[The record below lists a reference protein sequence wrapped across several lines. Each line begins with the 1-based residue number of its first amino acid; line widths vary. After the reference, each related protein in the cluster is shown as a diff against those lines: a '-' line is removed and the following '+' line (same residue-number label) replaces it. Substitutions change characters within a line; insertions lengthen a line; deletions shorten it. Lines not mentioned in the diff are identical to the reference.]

1 MIKANVITE
10 NTNWYKYIKNPNN
23 YIDRKINKLNNK
35 DKKFKKKSIY
45 FTLLLSGEKE
55 IKDLNRK
62 FRKKNKPTDVLSFP
76 FYTKKEMQQR
86 LINEKEIY
94 LGDIIINLNK
104 IKDKKKSKNFKT
116 EFNNLWIH
124 GLVHLFG
131 HDHKKEK
138 DFLVMKKI
146 EKKYSSF
153 IND

>member
-1 MIKANVITE
+1 MIKANVIIK
-10 NTNWYKYIKNPNN
+10 NISWYKYIKNPNN
-23 YIDRKINKLNNK
+23 YIDIKIDKLNNK
-35 DKKFKKKSIY
+35 NNKLKKKSIY

-55 IKDLNRK
+55 IKNLNRK
-62 FRKKNKPTDVLSFP
+62 FRKKNKSTDVLSFP
-76 FYTKKEMQQR
+76 FYTKKE
-86 LINEKEIY
+86 LDKKLVYEKEIY

-104 IKDKKKSKNFKT
+104 IKDKKKIKNFKI

-124 GLVHLFG
+124 GFVHLFG

>member
-1 MIKANVITE
+1 M
-10 NTNWYKYIKNPNN
+10 
-23 YIDRKINKLNNK
+23 
-35 DKKFKKKSIY
+35 
-45 FTLLLSGEKE
+45 LLSGEKQ
-55 IKDLNRK
+55 IKNLNKK

-76 FYTKKEMQQR
+76 FYTKKELHKK

-94 LGDIIINLNK
+94 LGDIIINFNE
-104 IKDKKKSKNFKT
+104 IKNKKKSKNFKI

-131 HDHKKEK
+131 YDHKKEK
-138 DFLVMKKI
+138 DYLVMKKI